1 MDVVQLIRREHAK
14 TSAIFEKLV
23 DTSDNALKTRERLF
37 EQLKYGLEAHDRV
50 VKEVVY
56 PILLQHPETQGLL
69 PQLREQNERAQMIDE
84 LEQTPKDHED
94 FLAKLKELRKS
105 VAQYLKAE
113 ERQIFPAIKKVVGD
127 DKAQELA
134 RQIAADTREE
144 IQKAQERAEDPVLS
158 AADTATA
165 AARSVAVAGP
175 QQMAEI
181 GAQVLRAANTFLE
194 SNRRAA
200 DDLQVF
206 LRAPAATAQ
215 AAQEMQQVWI
225 ECFRRI
231 AAANMQGVQELSR
244 CSNVQQMAE
253 LQGGLMRNNLNGWLE
268 GTAEALRI
276 TRRISSD
283 ALATLE
289 ERIGPMR

>member
-14 TSAIFEKLV
+14 TSAIFEKLA
-23 DTSDNALKTRERLF
+23 DTSDNALKTRGRLF
-37 EQLKYGLEAHDRV
+37 DQLKYGLEAHDRA
-50 VKEVVY
+50 VKDVVY
-56 PILLQHPETQGLL
+56 PILLQHPETQDLL
-69 PQLREQNERAQMIDE
+69 PQLRGQDERAQMIDE

-94 FLAKLKELRKS
+94 FLAKLKELRKRVEQS
-105 VAQYLKAE
+105 MKAE

-134 RQIAADTREE
+134 RQIAAEMREE
-144 IQKAQERAEDPVLS
+144 IERAQERAEDPVLS

-165 AARSVAVAGP
+165 AARSAAVAGP
-175 QQMAEI
+175 QQFAEI
-181 GAQVLRAANTFLE
+181 GAQVLRAANTFLQ

-200 DDLQVF
+200 DDLQV
-206 LRAPAATAQ
+206 LLTAPAATA
-215 AAQEMQQVWI
+215 E
-225 ECFRRI
+225 
-231 AAANMQGVQELSR
+231 ANMQGVQELSR
-244 CSNVQQMAE
+244 CSSVQQVAE
-253 LQGGLMRNNLNGWLE
+253 LQGGLMRNNLHGWLE

-289 ERIGPMR
+289 ERIGPTQ